1 MVIES
6 ENLEFKREFTE
17 EIYKEVVAFANTDG
31 GTVYVGID
39 NEGNVVGL
47 SNVDEEYVRITNDA
61 VLNIAFE
68 KSHCTFCTFS
78 SQKCK

>member
-31 GTVYVGID
+31 GTVYVGM
-39 NEGNVVGL
+39 L
-47 SNVDEEYVRITNDA
+47 SDCRMSTRNT
-61 VLNIAFE
+61 
-68 KSHCTFCTFS
+68 
-78 SQKCK
+78 